1 MNRTEHL
8 LTKLMEEC
16 AEVAQEASK
25 ASIFGL
31 QEVMPGQPLTNR
43 ERVQKELNDL
53 WAVCEMLLLT
63 TVDRDAIEAKKAKVE
78 KYMEYARSI
87 GTLVDEVAATESR
100 GAGKGKDA

>member
-1 MNRTEHL
+1 MNSTEHL

-16 AEVAQEASK
+16 AEVTQEASK

-43 ERVQKELNDL
+43 DRVLKELNDV
-53 WAVCEMLLLT
+53 WAMCEMLDLAI
-63 TVDRDAIEAKKAKVE
+63 VDRDAIEAKKAKVE

-100 GAGKGKDA
+100 SHE